1 MHRLNNYAM
10 REILLVLSI
19 LFGIE
24 MVCAQNVSDLPANS
38 FPFNLSGNTIQTFDN
53 RYEGIQG
60 HHTFFEDFSP
70 GLVELKNKE
79 IYQNVLINYDAIL
92 DNLIA
97 KSERTSSNMV
107 VRKGLVQ
114 RFVLYKGNEE
124 FRFIK
129 HSINGLPVFLLE
141 LVDGEIAF
149 YCKVT
154 KSIKRAELGGAY
166 NTSQNR
172 YDEFKSSYVYYVKDL
187 KGLRE
192 IPQTKKGVIRSF
204 PNLETKLNT
213 FFKQNRIDFNDYSQ
227 GRFLFKY
234 ISENL

>member
-1 MHRLNNYAM
+1 MRWHARHMHRLNNYAM
-10 REILLVLSI
+10 REILLVISI

-107 VRKGLVQ
+107 VRKDLVQ

-154 KSIKRAELGGAY
+154 KLIK
-166 NTSQNR
+166 
-172 YDEFKSSYVYYVKDL
+172 
-187 KGLRE
+187 
-192 IPQTKKGVIRSF
+192 
-204 PNLETKLNT
+204 
-213 FFKQNRIDFNDYSQ
+213 
-227 GRFLFKY
+227 
-234 ISENL
+234 

>member
-1 MHRLNNYAM
+1 MKKN
-10 REILLVLSI
+10 LLAISI
-19 LFGIE
+19 VFGIE

-60 HHTFFEDFSP
+60 HHTFFQDFSP

-79 IYQNVLINYDAIL
+79 IYQNVLINYDAVL

-97 KSERTSSNMV
+97 KSEKISSNMV
-107 VRKGLVQ
+107 VRKDLVQ
-114 RFVLYKGNEE
+114 RFVLYEGSQE

-129 HSINGLPVFLLE
+129 YSINGLPVFLLE
-141 LVDGEIAF
+141 LVEGEVAF

-204 PNLETKLNT
+204 PNLETKLST
-213 FFKQNRIDFNDYSQ
+213 FFKNNKIDFNDYSEV
-227 GRFLFKY
+227 RSLFKY